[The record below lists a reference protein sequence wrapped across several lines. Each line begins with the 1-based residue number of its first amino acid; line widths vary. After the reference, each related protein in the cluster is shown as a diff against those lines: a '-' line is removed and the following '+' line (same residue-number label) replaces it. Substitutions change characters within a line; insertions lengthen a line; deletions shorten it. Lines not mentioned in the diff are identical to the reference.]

1 MRQLLFAV
9 FLLAGP
15 AGATSVTPEMDKL
28 VMEGIDALYRM
39 DFDAADRAAA
49 KAMALQPDYP
59 HAHMGAAATELM
71 RFIYGSEASDPSK
84 LKGFQPK
91 VDKVV
96 AVSEAWLKKHPKDSD
111 VLMVLGSAHGITSRL
126 ALVRRDWLSAFS
138 HGRKSMKYI
147 RAAIK
152 ADPRQYDA
160 YLGVGMFD
168 YYVDTIPRFAGW
180 LAKIMLGGD
189 RARGLEQIK
198 VAAEKGHYAK
208 TAAQLIL
215 VEVHTEDDFG
225 ARNPPE
231 ALRLMRGIWA
241 QYPHSSML
249 HSAFI
254 VALYEDQHY
263 DEARKEAEE
272 YLRRVADGRY
282 AAWNQPKGH
291 ALLGTVNWAAGEKE
305 KALADFRAGAV
316 TPAGVLRTRWAVWS
330 KVRAGQLLDAL
341 GRRDEALAAYKSA
354 LEEHK
359 LWDFKAIV
367 KPCLAKPCLAG
378 LPGHFSPSY

>member
-1 MRQLLFAV
+1 MKQLLLIL
-9 FLLAGP
+9 LLACP
-15 AGATSVTPEMDKL
+15 AAATSVTPEMDKL
-28 VMEGIDALYRM
+28 VLEGIDALYRM
-39 DFDAADRAAA
+39 DFDAADHAAA
-49 KAMALQPDYP
+49 KAIALQPESP

-84 LKGFQPK
+84 LKNYQPK

-96 AVSEAWLKKHPKDSD
+96 EVSEAWLEKHPNDAD
-111 VLMVLGSAHGITSRL
+111 ALMVLGSAHGITSRL
-126 ALVRRDWLSAFS
+126 ALVRHEWLSAFT

-152 ADPRQYDA
+152 ADPNQYDS

-189 RARGLEQIK
+189 RVRGLKQIK
-198 VAAEKGHYAK
+198 VTAEKGHYAK

-215 VEVHTEDDFG
+215 VEVYTEDDFG

-249 HSAFI
+249 HAAFI
-254 VALYEDQHY
+254 VALYEDKHY
-263 DEARKEAEE
+263 DEARKESEE
-272 YLRRVADGRY
+272 YLRRVASGQY
-282 AAWNQPKGH
+282 AAWNHPKGY

-305 KALADFRAGAV
+305 KALADFKAGSV
-316 TPAGVLRTRWAVWS
+316 TPEGVLRTRWAVWS

-341 GRRDEALAAYKSA
+341 GRREEALASYKAA
-354 LEEHK
+354 LDERK

-367 KPCLAKPCLAG
+367 KPCLSKPCLAG
-378 LPGHFSPSY
+378 LPGHFSPNY